1 MTTLPK
7 TIYRF
12 NRIPIKIPT
21 AFFTELEQI
30 IFTFVWNHKR
40 PRIAK
45 TIMRKKNRAGGIMLP
60 KEVKDLYSEN
70 YKTLMKETE
79 VDRNRRKDILCSW
92 IGRINIVKMTTL
104 PKAIYRFSAIP
115 IKLPM
120 AFFFAELEQ
129 KNFKFVWKHMF
140 SSSFPYC

>member
-60 KEVKDLYSEN
+60 NFRLY
-70 YKTLMKETE
+70 Y
-79 VDRNRRKDILCSW
+79 
-92 IGRINIVKMTTL
+92 
-104 PKAIYRFSAIP
+104 KAIE
-115 IKLPM
+115 IKTVWYWH
-120 AFFFAELEQ
+120 
-129 KNFKFVWKHMF
+129 KNKQINGTE
-140 SSSFPYC
+140 